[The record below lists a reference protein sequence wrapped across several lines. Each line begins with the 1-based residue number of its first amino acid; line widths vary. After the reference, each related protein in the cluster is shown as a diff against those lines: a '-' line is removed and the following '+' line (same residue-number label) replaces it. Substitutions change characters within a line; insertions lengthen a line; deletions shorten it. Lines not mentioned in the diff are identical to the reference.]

1 MSTKHPHYIFVIA
14 LSLLDIGTMS
24 IAYRAAKACAPPG
37 RKRVTQAGDGAGD
50 VAGGMN

>member
-1 MSTKHPHYIFVIA
+1 
-14 LSLLDIGTMS
+14 MS

-37 RKRVTQAGDGAGD
+37 CRRVTQAGDGAGD